1 MNTDERERNSISI
14 DDAINI
20 SKILCK
26 APEER
31 IPMIL
36 SVLEKADV
44 SIDGLADLEEWKAL
58 KDQAYL
64 IDVQEFVEE
73 LKDKF
78 RRADLIYKDHILIPV
93 KEFSDFCRS
102 KNLKPILVKRILAR
116 MGYIETYKNGDT
128 VEYTQ
133 PAYISG
139 KVSRYVIIYKE
150 RRKP

>member
-1 MNTDERERNSISI
+1 MNTDERERNNISI
-14 DDAINI
+14 DEAINI

-36 SVLEKADV
+36 SVLERADV
-44 SIDGLADLEEWKAL
+44 SIDGLAELEEWKAL

-64 IDVQEFVEE
+64 IDVQELVEE

-78 RRADLIYKDHILIPV
+78 RRVDLIYKDRILIPV
-93 KEFSDFCRS
+93 KEFSDFCRG
-102 KNLKPILVKRILAR
+102 KNLKPILVKRVLAR
-116 MGYIETYKNGDT
+116 MGYIVTYKNGDM

-133 PAYISG
+133 PVYLSG
-139 KVSRYVIIYKE
+139 KVSRCVVIWKE
-150 RRKP
+150 RHKP